1 MTTVDPAF
9 SECDFTV
16 AIEDAYVIVRDGSS
30 DPRIIKAS
38 FFSKN
43 RVEISDRIKSSF
55 KWDDPTGQSP
65 FVTMVFYGA
74 HDSCKT
80 KLGEISSGPLLM
92 SAPRRK
98 LSGNIMAMSSRT
110 NKKNDNYPLDSQE
123 TSTNFNVLKRYLD
136 SISNRLEYLSKQF
149 IERFDHIDDTLS
161 NHTMT
166 NNSFRD
172 PSMNITDYAMTEM
185 ANVRKDP
192 KWRKRI
198 KSMVWPGLTE
208 GQLEEVKREL
218 LKGNKSASKTAI
230 AISKIIYGD
239 KLKTHILGD
248 KGKLV
253 RAPREGERAL
263 VISID
268 DENLFRGTVK
278 THSVS
283 AH

>member
-192 KWRKRI
+192 KVHVFTLWYYYA
-198 KSMVWPGLTE
+198 LT
-208 GQLEEVKREL
+208 QF
-218 LKGNKSASKTAI
+218 I
-230 AISKIIYGD
+230 
-239 KLKTHILGD
+239 
-248 KGKLV
+248 
-253 RAPREGERAL
+253 
-263 VISID
+263 
-268 DENLFRGTVK
+268 TV
-278 THSVS
+278 
-283 AH
+283 AEAY